1 MTDFGERICREDK
14 DERSQLAHK
23 IWCHLAPPNSVTEFQ
38 STRCNLD
45 GFPLGF
51 DFPNL
56 VLTLQSETSV
66 YIIYLFN
73 SLYLLIKN
81 LPHITNQVL
90 LSIFFFLLKGTE
102 YFSHVLR
109 LTEPLEWGHGW
120 PLPEPKE
127 STHEEEKAETPGES
141 MQTGKKKHRCKVSLE
156 PGKRQ

>member
-1 MTDFGERICREDK
+1 MK
-14 DERSQLAHK
+14 RSQLAHK

-56 VLTLQSETSV
+56 VLTLQSEMNV
-66 YIIYLFN
+66 YIIYFFN